1 MGTLKSNKIR
11 DPGLKES
18 GRCAQRHRSQR
29 ELWRVSEGLRD
40 QAELQQLGVEKREAI
55 LNEVGVR
62 ISDVKIY
69 SFLDCRY
76 YRLLPQ
82 IWKRKPTREHH
93 LTELLNILRESFSLH
108 LELLLHVLSALAI
121 SRVLRIPNLLAV
133 LVL

>member
-1 MGTLKSNKIR
+1 MLKDVEASKSCGGCLSGYGT
-11 DPGLKES
+11 
-18 GRCAQRHRSQR
+18 
-29 ELWRVSEGLRD
+29 
-40 QAELQQLGVEKREAI
+40 QAELQQLDMEDKGEVI

-82 IWKRKPTREHH
+82 IWKRKPIREHH
-93 LTELLNILRESFSLH
+93 LTELLNILRDSFSLH
-108 LELLLHVLSALAI
+108 LELLPHVLSALAI

-133 LVL
+133 LAL